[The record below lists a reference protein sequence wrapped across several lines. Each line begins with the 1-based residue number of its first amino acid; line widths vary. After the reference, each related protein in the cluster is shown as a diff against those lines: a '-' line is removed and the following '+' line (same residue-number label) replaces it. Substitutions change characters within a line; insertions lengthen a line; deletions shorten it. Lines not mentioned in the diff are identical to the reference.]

1 MTEKMPEK
9 ISACRDPQL
18 KVCRWTEECAAP
30 MACETQYI
38 RLDKHQAE
46 LAALKAAV
54 RDMAGAL
61 AHYRSQGTGSVGQI
75 EGVIFGFDNGRRA
88 DAALTKHAA
97 LIEAEGN

>member
-1 MTEKMPEK
+1 MSEKMPEK

-18 KVCRWTEECAAP
+18 KVCRWTEAHAAP

-61 AHYRSQGTGSVGQI
+61 TNNLDYRTCLPREVG
-75 EGVIFGFDNGRRA
+75 EEFRNV
-88 DAALTKHAA
+88 LTKHAA
-97 LIEAEGN
+97 LIGAEGE